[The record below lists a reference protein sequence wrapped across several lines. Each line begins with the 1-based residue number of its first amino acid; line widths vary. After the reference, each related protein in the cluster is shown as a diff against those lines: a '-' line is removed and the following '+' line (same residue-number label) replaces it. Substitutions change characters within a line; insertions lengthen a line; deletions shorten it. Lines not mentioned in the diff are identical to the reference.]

1 MTEYDT
7 ENADYDSEY
16 AEGPYDSFP
25 DWPEAGGWGEA
36 KKKGGPPVKPSGGKN
51 AYAPPKSGTDRP
63 VTQSQLKEALGKVS
77 QQITLNS
84 TAIKTVDGRV
94 RGVTEDQKKLGAFV
108 RKETADRKKELDKV
122 RSDLQQTKE
131 LSAILPMITSAMPA
145 GPITTLAPLLHL
157 LPGDTLS
164 GGAGGTSSSSNSSSS
179 GSLLSGSNLIAI
191 AAIAVASGAFGA
203 LH

>member
-1 MTEYDT
+1 MTEYET
-7 ENADYDSEY
+7 ESADYDGEY
-16 AEGPYDSFP
+16 QEGPYDSFP
-25 DWPEAGGWGEA
+25 DWPEAGWSEA

-51 AYAPPKSGTDRP
+51 AYAPPKSAGTDRP

-108 RKETADRKKELDKV
+108 RKETADRKKELENVK
-122 RSDLQQTKE
+122 RDLQQTKE
-131 LSAILPMITSAMPA
+131 LSAIIPMITANMPA

-164 GGAGGTSSSSNSSSS
+164 GAAGSPSPSSSSS